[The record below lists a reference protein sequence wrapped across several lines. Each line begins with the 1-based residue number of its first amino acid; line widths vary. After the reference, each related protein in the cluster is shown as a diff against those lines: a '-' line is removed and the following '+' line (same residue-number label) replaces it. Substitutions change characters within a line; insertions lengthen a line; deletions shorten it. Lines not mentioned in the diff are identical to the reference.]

1 MPFTYILL
9 CADQSYYT
17 GSTWDLIIRL
27 RQHKAGEDEGAAY
40 TKRRRPVK
48 LVYYEEHERIVD
60 AYAREKQIHGWTHGK
75 KRMLVRDGPG
85 VRVEDDTWLFGMK
98 VVE

>member
-9 CADQSYYT
+9 CSDKTFYT
-17 GSTWDLIIRL
+17 GSTRDLIVRL
-27 RQHKAGEDEGAAY
+27 RQHREGEGAEY

-48 LVYYEEHERIVD
+48 LVYYEEHEHV
-60 AYAREKQIHGWTHGK
+60 AHAFWREKKIQGWTHGK

-85 VRVEDDTWLFGMK
+85 VKVEDDSDLFGTG
-98 VVE
+98 